1 MDATFKLEGLAQ
13 VKRKLTLVGDDL
25 RLKGGRFALRRA
37 AQIVERKAKAAALVL
52 DDPLTGR
59 QIAMNITTRWN
70 GRLFKQTGNI
80 GFRIGVAGGAESQK
94 TNPDL
99 GPGGKTFHWRF
110 KELGTE
116 KMPATPFMRP
126 ALESST
132 TEVGEEFVRQYDKAL
147 DRALK
152 KAV

>member
-1 MDATFKLEGLAQ
+1 MDATFKLNGVEAL
-13 VKRKLTLVGDDL
+13 KRKLTIVSDDMRL
-25 RLKGGRFALRRA
+25 RGGRFALRRA
-37 AQIVERKAKAAALVL
+37 AQIVERKAKAAALLL
-52 DDPLTGR
+52 DDPVTGR

-70 GRLFKQTGNI
+70 GRQFKQNGNI
-80 GFRIGVAGGAESQK
+80 GFRVGVAGGAESQR

-116 KMPATPFMRP
+116 KMAATPFMRP
-126 ALESST
+126 ALASST
-132 TEVGEEFVRQYDKAL
+132 TEVAAEFISQYDKAL

-152 KAV
+152 RAV